1 MNLQNTQIY
10 TLPVKIVGPL
20 TKIELKTCLSLK
32 AAISVK
38 NEVRNIFISFRDMT
52 LFFERC
58 SKDF

>member
-1 MNLQNTQIY
+1 MNITFVKDKKSY

-38 NEVRNIFISFRDMT
+38 N
-52 LFFERC
+52 
-58 SKDF
+58 